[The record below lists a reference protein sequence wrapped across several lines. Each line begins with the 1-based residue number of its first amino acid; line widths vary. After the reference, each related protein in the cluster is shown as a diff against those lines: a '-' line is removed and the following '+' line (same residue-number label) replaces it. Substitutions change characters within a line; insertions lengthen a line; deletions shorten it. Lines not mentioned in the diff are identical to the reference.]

1 MKVTVIDSA
10 TNVRHRATVAGNRK
24 YVTIERCP
32 VCGAEPGE
40 VAGIR
45 GTQSHDHDTYRAE
58 AATICCD
65 TRLGTI
71 EMRVS
76 TVFGIDE
83 DEAVLNGRP
92 RVY

>member
-10 TNVRHRATVAGNRK
+10 TNVRHRATVAGNR
-24 YVTIERCP
+24 IERCP

-65 TRLGTI
+65 TRIGTI
-71 EMRVS
+71 EVRVS
-76 TVFGIDE
+76 TVFGIHE